1 MMESLLTKDEMN
13 SAILDSIGE
22 AVIIVEPAERV
33 IRNCNTATKEL
44 FGYSKSELIGQKTSI
59 LHVSPEHYKKFG
71 EESEKIL
78 KRGEVYKGEFE
89 MKRKDG
95 KIIDTYHTVSSLH
108 EENGWK
114 EGVVSVIRDITEK
127 KEAERKL
134 QRSLEERSIL
144 LSEMHHRVKNN
155 LAIIASLLYM
165 QIEASVDEN
174 VIESLKTSYCRLQ
187 SIAQVHEQLY
197 KNAELDAN
205 ISLDQYLHQMAES
218 VDETIILPD
227 KKIKI
232 DIECSDITIQLIQ
245 AVPLGLLLSELL
257 VNAYKHAFK
266 DRDEGHIEISC
277 GITEGQLVIVIS
289 DYGIG
294 LPEDFSLDS
303 GSIGMSIVQTLAEQL
318 NGNLS
323 YTSETGEGTAFKIS
337 FSLGE

>member
-13 SAILDSIGE
+13 STILDSIGE
-22 AVIIVEPAERV
+22 AVIIVDPAERV
-33 IRNCNTATKEL
+33 IRNCNTATEEL

-78 KRGEVYKGEFE
+78 KRDEVYKGEFE

-114 EGVVSVIRDITEK
+114 EGVVSVIRDITEQR
-127 KEAERKL
+127 EAERKL
-134 QRSLEERSIL
+134 QRSLKERSIL

-155 LAIIASLLYM
+155 LAVIAGLLYM

-205 ISLDQYLHQMAES
+205 ISLDQYLHQMTES

-232 DIECSDITIQLIQ
+232 DIECSDITIPLIQ

-266 DRDEGHIEISC
+266 KRDEGHIEISC
-277 GITEGQLVIVIS
+277 GITDGQLVIEIS
-289 DYGIG
+289 DNGKG
-294 LPEDFSLDS
+294 LPENFSLDS

-323 YTSETGEGTAFKIS
+323 YSSEPGEGTAFKIS
-337 FSLGE
+337 FSLVE